1 MKNSRDREQ
10 RHRRGREH
18 LRPGSRKHTS
28 VAALLAAIALI
39 VTSCGGAGSATTSTI
54 HPSSGASWPSNGLDH
69 SNSVHNRDET
79 QLSPV
84 NVDQLVEAWRVEAGA
99 VTGTPAVV
107 DGRVHFSDWHGVVH
121 AVNARDG
128 STVWETAVTDV
139 PMSASVAVTDDSV
152 IVADL
157 AGVLHALDRSTGANR
172 WSTNL
177 NPQGASLFASPV
189 AIEDTVVIGMT
200 DIELEPEDPEFRA
213 SVVAVDIA
221 DGSERW
227 RFYTDPEDD
236 GPGRWVGVWSS
247 AAYDPARGLVF
258 VGTGDTN
265 KPGGGG
271 AGHPSERAGTDLPL
285 ADGIL
290 AIDHATGQQAWFF
303 KLIEE
308 DRRRDLDVGASPNLF
323 SIGDRDVVGAGGKSG
338 DYVVL
343 DRDTGELIWARHL
356 TDGGDFGGVMSTAAI
371 GDGVIYV
378 ASNVRGSNGT
388 IFALDASDGSVLWEQ
403 PFDPAIAGGSM
414 ALANGVLYRGTLGG
428 TIVALDAGDGM
439 VLWTDEVDAPLAG
452 GLSIVDGTLYVGYG
466 TGAPPRLEPV
476 DGGLV
481 AYRIP

>member
-1 MKNSRDREQ
+1 M
-10 RHRRGREH
+10 
-18 LRPGSRKHTS
+18 
-28 VAALLAAIALI
+28 ALI
-39 VTSCGGAGSATTSTI
+39 VTSCASASPATTSTT
-54 HPSSGASWPSNGLDH
+54 HPPSGSNWPSYGLDH
-69 SNSVHNRDET
+69 SNSVHNRREAK
-79 QLSPV
+79 LSPV
-84 NVDQLVEAWRVEAGA
+84 NVDQLVEAWRVETGA

-107 DGRVHFSDWHGVVH
+107 DGRVYFSDWNGVVH
-121 AVNARDG
+121 AVDARDG
-128 STVWETAVTDV
+128 ATLWETEVSEV
-139 PMSASVAVTDDSV
+139 PMSASVAVTDESV
-152 IVADL
+152 VAADL
-157 AGVLHALDRSTGANR
+157 GGVLYALDRSTGANQ

-189 AIEDTVVIGMT
+189 VIEDTVVIGMT
-200 DIELEPEDPEFRA
+200 DTELGPEDPEFRA

-236 GPGRWVGVWSS
+236 GSGTWVGVWSS
-247 AAYDPARGLVF
+247 AAYDPDRGLVF

-271 AGHPSERAGTDLPL
+271 AGSPSERAGTDLPL

-290 AIDHATGQQAWFF
+290 AIDHATGQQEWFF

-308 DRRRDLDVGASPNLF
+308 DKRRDLDVGASPNLF
-323 SIGDRDVVGAGGKSG
+323 AIGDRHVVGAGGKSG

-343 DRDTGELIWARHL
+343 DRDTGELIWTRHL

-378 ASNVRGSNGT
+378 ASNVRGNRGI
-388 IFALDASDGSVLWEQ
+388 IFALDASDGSILWEQ
-403 PFDPAIAGGSM
+403 PFDTAIAGGSL

-428 TIVALDAGDGM
+428 TVVALEADDGT
-439 VLWTDEVDAPLAG
+439 VLWTEDVNAPLAG
-452 GLSIVDGTLYVGYG
+452 GFSIVDGTLYVGYG
-466 TGAPPRLEPV
+466 TGSPPTLGPV
-476 DGGLV
+476 DGGLI